1 MVSEGSVRF
10 YDAGVGAGRVIAYE
24 RELSGEAADAARA
37 AGGPVRAVVLCSFD
51 AEPCEAV
58 LRGSDGAAVEL
69 AGLEHVLDNY
79 HDAPAAGA
87 AGSVELRPFEAV
99 VFVQR

>member
-1 MVSEGSVRF
+1 M
-10 YDAGVGAGRVIAYE
+10 
-24 RELSGEAADAARA
+24 
-37 AGGPVRAVVLCSFD
+37 
-51 AEPCEAV
+51 

-69 AGLEHVLDNY
+69 AGLEHVLGNY